1 MNFDQ
6 YDNQLQDNF
15 VSSQQSHG
23 MDAAVRDISR
33 AAQNITTSSTSQAR
47 HSQSLAQSVQMTQ
60 MQISSL
66 TNQNQVLVNQ
76 MRMDGIRQS
85 TAMSTPPPM
94 PMPMSPS
101 PMAGAYHH
109 DPGVFQSMVMP
120 MASSFANQRF
130 ERIGGA
136 TELLGH
142 GLQSGYIG
150 TQHTN
155 VGLGLEIGRASCREG
170 GESVEGCG
178 LV

>member
-66 TNQNQVLVNQ
+66 TNQIQVLVNQ

-94 PMPMSPS
+94 PMPMRPS

-109 DPGVFQSMVMP
+109 DPGVFRSVLMP
-120 MASSFANQRF
+120 VARSFANAWC
-130 ERIGGA
+130 EWIGGGTA
-136 TELLGH
+136 QLGH
-142 GLQSGYIG
+142 GLQSGSRG
-150 TQHTN
+150 
-155 VGLGLEIGRASCREG
+155 AA
-170 GESVEGCG
+170 
-178 LV
+178 

>member
-1 MNFDQ
+1 
-6 YDNQLQDNF
+6 
-15 VSSQQSHG
+15 
-23 MDAAVRDISR
+23 
-33 AAQNITTSSTSQAR
+33 
-47 HSQSLAQSVQMTQ
+47 
-60 MQISSL
+60 
-66 TNQNQVLVNQ
+66 

-94 PMPMSPS
+94 PMPMTPS

-120 MASSFANQRF
+120 MASSFANQRVG
-130 ERIGGA
+130 RIGGA

-155 VGLGLEIGRASCREG
+155 VGLGRGPWPGIVDSRSR
-170 GESVEGCG
+170 SVSSA
-178 LV
+178 L